1 MSRQDKQYAYLL
13 QDDSE
18 LVRDMENWTPSGL
31 SPEEIE
37 AENKRISAEFAAELK
52 AYMGKS

>member
-1 MSRQDKQYAYLL
+1 MSKQDKQHEYLL

-18 LVRDMENWTPSGL
+18 LVRDIENWTPSGL

-37 AENKRISAEFAAELK
+37 AENRRLDEKYDKIFDELLR
-52 AYMGKS
+52 G

>member
-1 MSRQDKQYAYLL
+1 MSKQDKQNEYLL

-18 LVRDMENWTPSGL
+18 LVRDIENWTPSGL

>member
-1 MSRQDKQYAYLL
+1 MSKQDKQNEYLL

-37 AENKRISAEFAAELK
+37 TENKRISAEFAAELK
-52 AYMGKS
+52 AYMGKA

>member
-1 MSRQDKQYAYLL
+1 MSKQDKQHEYLL

-37 AENKRISAEFAAELK
+37 VENKRISAEFAAELK

>member
-1 MSRQDKQYAYLL
+1 MSKQDKQHEYLL

-37 AENKRISAEFAAELK
+37 VENKRISAEFAAELK
-52 AYMGKS
+52 AYMDKS